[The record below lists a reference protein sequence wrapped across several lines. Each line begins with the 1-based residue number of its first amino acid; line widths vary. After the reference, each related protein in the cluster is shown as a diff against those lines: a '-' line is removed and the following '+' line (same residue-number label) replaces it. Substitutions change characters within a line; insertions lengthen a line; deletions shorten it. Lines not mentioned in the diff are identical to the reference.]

1 MLADAMLRLKHIHT
15 QPHPLKIHPNYWFM
29 NKKIQIKIIYNIEV
43 IFLIPTVETAHRN
56 RNHIFIRIF
65 SKKKITFIMTNQD

>member
-1 MLADAMLRLKHIHT
+1 MLADAMLRHKHIHT

-56 RNHIFIRIF
+56 IETIFLLGYF
-65 SKKKITFIMTNQD
+65 SKKKNYFHND